1 MGSKLKQF
9 VISVGLFLV
18 SSVASANLVQHTI
31 TQTTPQASRAE
42 NAAIG
47 HAISTLA
54 HTHLLSDKPSKTEV
68 IYSTL
73 FEYSSH
79 INQTIDHSGLSV
91 FWNHALISTG
101 IDAAQA
107 QQHWDNA
114 HVTEDSELS
123 SFVANSLNDDY
134 VATNKSDTR
143 INEVPLP
150 AAIWLFSSAI
160 MLFGFARRGTV

>member
-1 MGSKLKQF
+1 M
-9 VISVGLFLV
+9 GLFLV

-42 NAAIG
+42 NAVIG
-47 HAISTLA
+47 HTFSPLA
-54 HTHLLSDKPSKTEV
+54 HTHLLSDKPSKTEA

-79 INQTIDHSGLSV
+79 VNQIIDHSGLSV
-91 FWNHALISTG
+91 FWNHALISTA
-101 IDAAQA
+101 IDTAKA
-107 QQHWDNA
+107 QQHWA
-114 HVTEDSELS
+114 GAQAAEDSELS

-134 VATNKSDTR
+134 VAANNKDKR

-150 AAIWLFSSAI
+150 AAIWLFSSAV
-160 MLFGFARRGTV
+160 MLFGFARRSTV

>member
-1 MGSKLKQF
+1 LKQF

-18 SSVASANLVQHTI
+18 SSLANANLVQHTI
-31 TQTTPQASRAE
+31 TQTTPHANSAV
-42 NAAIG
+42 NAVMG
-47 HAISTLA
+47 HALSPLA
-54 HTHLLSDKPSKTEV
+54 HTHLLSDKPSKTEET
-68 IYSTL
+68 YSTL

-91 FWNHALISTG
+91 FWNHALISTA
-101 IDAAQA
+101 ITAAQS
-107 QQHWDNA
+107 QQQSASA
-114 HVTEDSELS
+114 HVAEDSELLG
-123 SFVANSLNDDY
+123 FVANSLNDDY
-134 VATNKSDTR
+134 VAANNPDTR